1 MTFRFDE
8 HSFDPDTGELSGPGG
23 SHRLQPKPAQLLAM
37 LLGAGGTL
45 VERDAIRAEL
55 WPDTNVDFDSGL
67 NTCTRQIRAAFG
79 ESGGNPE
86 WVETL
91 PKRGYRLRVTVEE
104 ASGTPPTRLAA
115 VEMRAQDRG
124 AAAMGSARLSRSQYV
139 GLAVVIVAMIAAA
152 VGGWVLAGLPADGA
166 LNRPRLAIL
175 PFHDPDSEE
184 IADFNR
190 ALAAAFVVALTNA
203 DPENIAVVG
212 PATTGRMLLAGLTPA
227 EIAERTDADFILLGG
242 HQESDHVT
250 FVEILVA
257 PGLEHVFAQRFDLDE
272 SRPAH
277 APPEVVAA
285 ITEAINGAR
294 EAPGEGQG

>member
-1 MTFRFDE
+1 MIFRFDN
-8 HSFDPDTGELSGPGG
+8 HSFDPDTGELSGPSG

-37 LLGAGGTL
+37 LLGAGGNL
-45 VERDAIRAEL
+45 VDRDAIRKEL

-86 WVETL
+86 WIETL
-91 PKRGYRLRVTVEE
+91 PKRGYRLTVAVEE
-104 ASGTPPTRLAA
+104 RSGTPPTRPTA
-115 VEMRAQDRG
+115 VEMRASNGG
-124 AAAMGSARLSRSQYV
+124 AAAMRSAGLSSTQYV
-139 GLAVVIVAMIAAA
+139 GLAVVTVAMIAAA
-152 VGGWVLAGLPADGA
+152 VAGWMLAGLPADGE
-166 LNRPRLAIL
+166 LNRTRLAIL

-190 ALAAAFVVALTNA
+190 ALGAAFLVALINA

-257 PGLEHVFAQRFDLDE
+257 PGLEHLFAQRFDLDE

-285 ITEAINGAR
+285 ITEAINGAG
-294 EAPGEGQG
+294 EAPSEGS

>member
-1 MTFRFDE
+1 VIFRFDK
-8 HSFDPDTGELSGPGG
+8 HSFDPDTGELSGPNG
-23 SHRLQPKPAQLLAM
+23 SHRLQPKPARLLAM
-37 LLGAGGTL
+37 LLGAGGNL
-45 VERDAIRAEL
+45 VERDTIRAEL

-67 NTCTRQIRAAFG
+67 NTCTRQIRAAFSG
-79 ESGGNPE
+79 SGGNPE

-91 PKRGYRLRVTVEE
+91 PKRGYRLTVAIEE
-104 ASGTPPTRLAA
+104 RSAIPPTRPTP
-115 VEMRAQDRG
+115 VEMQGSDG
-124 AAAMGSARLSRSQYV
+124 GGTVTGSAGLSSTQYV

-152 VGGWVLAGLPADGA
+152 VAGWILADAPAGAA
-166 LNRPRLAIL
+166 LNRARLAIL

-190 ALAAAFVVALTNA
+190 ALGAAFLVALINA
-203 DPENIAVVG
+203 DRENIAVVG

-250 FVEILVA
+250 FVEVLVA
-257 PGLEHVFAQRFDLDE
+257 PGLEHLFAQRFDLDE

-277 APPEVVAA
+277 APPEVIAA
-285 ITEAINGAR
+285 ITEAIH
-294 EAPGEGQG
+294 EAMRASGDGQG

>member
-1 MTFRFDE
+1 MIFRFDN
-8 HSFDPDTGELSGPGG
+8 HSFDPDTGELSGPSG

-37 LLGAGGTL
+37 LLGAGGNL
-45 VERDAIRAEL
+45 VERDAIRKEL

-86 WVETL
+86 WIETL
-91 PKRGYRLRVTVEE
+91 PKRGYRLTMAVEE
-104 ASGTPPTRLAA
+104 GSGTPPTRPTA
-115 VEMRAQDRG
+115 VEMRASDG
-124 AAAMGSARLSRSQYV
+124 GDAAMQSAGLSSTQYV
-139 GLAVVIVAMIAAA
+139 GLAVVTVAMIAAA
-152 VGGWVLAGLPADGA
+152 VAGWMLAGLPADGA
-166 LNRPRLAIL
+166 LNRARLAIL

-190 ALAAAFVVALTNA
+190 ALGAAFLVALINA

-227 EIAERTDADFILLGG
+227 EIAARTEADFILLGG
-242 HQESDHVT
+242 HQESDHMT

-257 PGLEHVFAQRFDLDE
+257 PGLEHLFAQRFDLDE

-277 APPEVVAA
+277 APPEVIAA
-285 ITEAINGAR
+285 ITEAINGAG
-294 EAPGEGQG
+294 EAPG

>member
-1 MTFRFDE
+1 MIFRFDE
-8 HSFDPDTGELSGPGG
+8 HSFDPDTGELSGPSG

-37 LLGAGGTL
+37 LLGAGGNL

-55 WPDTNVDFDSGL
+55 WPRTNVDFDSGL
-67 NTCTRQIRAAFG
+67 NTCTRQIRAAFA

-91 PKRGYRLRVTVEE
+91 PKRGHRFTVAVEE
-104 ASGTPPTRLAA
+104 GSDTPTRPTA
-115 VEMRAQDRG
+115 VEMRALDGGGG
-124 AAAMGSARLSRSQYV
+124 ATGSAGLSSTQYV

-152 VGGWVLAGLPADGA
+152 VLGWVLAGLPADGA
-166 LNRPRLAIL
+166 LNRARLAIL
-175 PFHDPDSEE
+175 PFNDPDSEQ

-212 PATTGRMLLAGLTPA
+212 PATTGQMLLAGLTPG
-227 EIAERTDADFILLGG
+227 EIGERTNADFILLGG
-242 HQESDHVT
+242 HRESDHLT
-250 FVEILVA
+250 FVEVLVA
-257 PGLEHVFAQRFDLDE
+257 PGLEHLFAQRFELDE

-285 ITEAINGAR
+285 ITEAINGAG
-294 EAPGEGQG
+294 EAPGEGQN

>member
-1 MTFRFDE
+1 MIFRFDE
-8 HSFDPDTGELSGPGG
+8 HSFDPDTGELSGPSA

-37 LLGAGGTL
+37 LLRAGGNL
-45 VERDAIRAEL
+45 VERDTIRDEL

-67 NTCTRQIRAAFG
+67 NTCTRQIRAAFS

-91 PKRGYRLRVTVEE
+91 PKRGYRLTVAVEE
-104 ASGTPPTRLAA
+104 KSGIPPTRPTA
-115 VEMRAQDRG
+115 VEMRALDG
-124 AAAMGSARLSRSQYV
+124 GGAAMGSADLSSTQHI

-152 VGGWVLAGLPADGA
+152 VAGWILADAPAGAA
-166 LNRPRLAIL
+166 LNRARLAIL

-190 ALAAAFVVALTNA
+190 ALGAAFLVALINA

-212 PATTGRMLLAGLTPA
+212 PTTTGRMLLAGLTPA
-227 EIAERTDADFILLGG
+227 EIAARTDADFILLGG

-257 PGLEHVFAQRFDLDE
+257 PGLEHLFAQRFDLDE

-277 APPEVVAA
+277 APPEVIAA
-285 ITEAINGAR
+285 ITEAINAAG
-294 EAPGEGQG
+294 EAPG